1 MAQSALQSQLAT
13 VAGNSTMGASFPPQ
27 TTAPHLSIMVS
38 SLLALTELAKHH
50 TGSCRTRGTH
60 GGATMASFIWQ
71 SRKAMASLAWIS
83 TLNGWMCHLNTQR
96 SQSAPTPTWTSPQM
110 QWAGAGAPT
119 TPSATVTGSALHGDY
134 VSVKTTAMSRFLIS
148 AQSTNHRTRWDRVA
162 AVPLLNA
169 RVIEPAVFGASAK
182 ALPTAD

>member
-1 MAQSALQSQLAT
+1 
-13 VAGNSTMGASFPPQ
+13 
-27 TTAPHLSIMVS
+27 
-38 SLLALTELAKHH
+38 
-50 TGSCRTRGTH
+50 
-60 GGATMASFIWQ
+60 
-71 SRKAMASLAWIS
+71 
-83 TLNGWMCHLNTQR
+83 
-96 SQSAPTPTWTSPQM
+96 M

-119 TPSATVTGSALHGDY
+119 TPSATVIGSALHGDY

-182 ALPTAD
+182 AQTTADLSLLYNNYQIILFFCIYFIFFGLHQF